1 MSYRAGTLRQ
11 GEWTLAVRILI
22 ADDHPLVREGLCRV
36 LAAEP
41 AFEVVG
47 EAEDGRDAIDFVRQ
61 TDVDIVLL
69 DINMPGMNG
78 IEACKIIK
86 RERPLVGV
94 IALTVHDQ
102 EEYVFELIKAGI
114 SGYVLKDISPDLLVR
129 TIFGV
134 ARGESFIPPL
144 LTTRVL
150 EEFSRL
156 AMYQQRQANPFGLTG
171 RETEILRLV
180 GQGRSNREIAGQLYI
195 SERTVKNHLTS
206 VFGKLGVSDRTRA
219 ALYAVKNR
227 LVEI

>member
-1 MSYRAGTLRQ
+1 
-11 GEWTLAVRILI
+11 LAVRILI

-114 SGYVLKDISPDLLVR
+114 SGYVLKDISTDLLVR

-156 AMYQQRQANPFGLTG
+156 AMYQQRQVNPYGLTG

-180 GQGRSNREIAGQLYI
+180 GQGRSNREIASQLFI

>member
-1 MSYRAGTLRQ
+1 MIS
-11 GEWTLAVRILI
+11 ILI
-22 ADDHPLVREGLCRV
+22 ADDHPLVREGLCRI

-41 AFEVVG
+41 ALEVVG
-47 EAEDGRDAIDFVRQ
+47 EAENGREAIEFVRQ
-61 TDVDIVLL
+61 HDVDIILL
-69 DINMPGMNG
+69 DINMPGING
-78 IEACKIIK
+78 IEACKVIK

-114 SGYVLKDISPDLLVR
+114 SGYALKDISPDLLIR
-129 TIFGV
+129 TILGV
-134 ARGESFIPPL
+134 ARGESFIPPV

-156 AMYQQRQANPFGLTG
+156 AQLQQRDANPFGLTG

-180 GQGRSNREIAGQLYI
+180 GQGRSNREIARQLYI
-195 SERTVKNHLTS
+195 SERTVKNHLTH
-206 VFGKLGVSDRTRA
+206 VFGKLGVPDRTRA

-227 LVEI
+227 IVEV

>member
-1 MSYRAGTLRQ
+1 MK
-11 GEWTLAVRILI
+11 VRILI
-22 ADDHPLVREGLCRV
+22 ADDHPLVREGLCRI
-36 LAAEP
+36 LSAEP
-41 AFEVVG
+41 ALEVVG
-47 EAEDGRDAIDFVRQ
+47 EAEDGGGAIDFVRQ
-61 TDVDIVLL
+61 NEVDIVLL
-69 DINMPGMNG
+69 DINMPGING
-78 IEACKIIK
+78 IEACKVIK
-86 RERPLVGV
+86 QERPLVGV

-129 TIFGV
+129 TILGV

-156 AMYQQRQANPFGLTG
+156 AMSQRKQANPFGLTV

-180 GQGRSNREIAGQLYI
+180 GQGRSNREIANQLYI

-206 VFGKLGVSDRTRA
+206 VFGKLGVPDRTRA

>member
-1 MSYRAGTLRQ
+1 LK
-11 GEWTLAVRILI
+11 VRILI
-22 ADDHPLVREGLCRV
+22 ADDHPLVREGLCRI
-36 LAAEP
+36 LSAEP
-41 AFEVVG
+41 ALEVVG
-47 EAEDGRDAIDFVRQ
+47 EAEDGGGAIDFVRQ
-61 TDVDIVLL
+61 NEVDIVLL
-69 DINMPGMNG
+69 DINMPGING
-78 IEACKIIK
+78 IEACKVIK
-86 RERPLVGV
+86 QERPLVGV

-129 TIFGV
+129 TILGV

-156 AMYQQRQANPFGLTG
+156 AMSQRKQANPFGLTV

-180 GQGRSNREIAGQLYI
+180 GQGRSNREIANQLYI

-206 VFGKLGVSDRTRA
+206 VFGKLGVPDRTRA

>member
-1 MSYRAGTLRQ
+1 MIS
-11 GEWTLAVRILI
+11 ILI

-36 LAAEP
+36 LATEP
-41 AFEVVG
+41 AVEVVG
-47 EAEDGRDAIDFVRQ
+47 EAENGQEAIEFVRQ
-61 TDVDIVLL
+61 HDVDIILL
-69 DINMPGMNG
+69 DINMPGING
-78 IEACKIIK
+78 IEACKVIK

-114 SGYVLKDISPDLLVR
+114 SGYVLKDISPDLLIR

-134 ARGESFIPPL
+134 ARGESFIPPV

-156 AMYQQRQANPFGLTG
+156 AQLQQREVNPYGLTV

-180 GQGRSNREIAGQLYI
+180 GQGRSNREIARQLYI
-195 SERTVKNHLTS
+195 SERTVKNHLTH
-206 VFGKLGVSDRTRA
+206 VFGKLGVPDRTRA

-227 LVEI
+227 IVEV

>member
-1 MSYRAGTLRQ
+1 MT
-11 GEWTLAVRILI
+11 VRILI

-41 AFEVVG
+41 ALEVIG
-47 EAEDGRDAIDFVRQ
+47 EAEDGRGAIDFVREYE
-61 TDVDIVLL
+61 VDIVLL
-69 DINMPGMNG
+69 DINMPGING
-78 IEACKIIK
+78 IEACKVIK
-86 RERPLVGV
+86 KERPLVGV
-94 IALTVHDQ
+94 VALTVHDQ

-129 TIFGV
+129 TILGV

-156 AMYQQRQANPFGLTG
+156 AQYQQREVNPFGLTG

-180 GQGRSNREIAGQLYI
+180 GEGRSNREIAGQLFI

>member
-1 MSYRAGTLRQ
+1 LT
-11 GEWTLAVRILI
+11 VRILI

-41 AFEVVG
+41 ALEVIG
-47 EAEDGRDAIDFVRQ
+47 EAEDGRGAIDFVREYE
-61 TDVDIVLL
+61 VDIVLL
-69 DINMPGMNG
+69 DINMPGING
-78 IEACKIIK
+78 IEACKVIK
-86 RERPLVGV
+86 KERPLVGV
-94 IALTVHDQ
+94 VALTVHDQ

-129 TIFGV
+129 TILGV

-156 AMYQQRQANPFGLTG
+156 AQYQQREVNPFGLTG

-180 GQGRSNREIAGQLYI
+180 GEGRSNREIAGQLFI

>member
-1 MSYRAGTLRQ
+1 M
-11 GEWTLAVRILI
+11 AVRILI

-114 SGYVLKDISPDLLVR
+114 SGYVLKDISTDLLVR

-156 AMYQQRQANPFGLTG
+156 AMYQQRQVNPYGLTG

-180 GQGRSNREIAGQLYI
+180 GQGRSNREIASQLFI

>member
-1 MSYRAGTLRQ
+1 MIS
-11 GEWTLAVRILI
+11 ILI

-36 LAAEP
+36 LAGEP
-41 AFEVVG
+41 ELKVAG
-47 EAEDGRDAIDFVRQ
+47 EAENGQEAIEFVRSH
-61 TDVDIVLL
+61 DVDIVLL
-69 DINMPGMNG
+69 DINMPGING
-78 IEACKIIK
+78 IEACKVIK
-86 RERPLVGV
+86 REKPLIGV

-114 SGYVLKDISPDLLVR
+114 SGYVLKDISPELLIR

-134 ARGESFIPPL
+134 ARGESFIPPV

-156 AMYQQRQANPFGLTG
+156 AQLQQKEGNPYGLTE

-180 GQGRSNREIAGQLYI
+180 GQGRSNREIARQLYI
-195 SERTVKNHLTS
+195 SERTVKNHLTH
-206 VFGKLGVSDRTRA
+206 VFGKLGVPDRTRA

-227 LVEI
+227 IVDI

>member
-1 MSYRAGTLRQ
+1 MIK
-11 GEWTLAVRILI
+11 VLI

-36 LAAEP
+36 LAAEE
-41 AFEVVG
+41 ALQVIG
-47 EAEDGRDAIDFVRQ
+47 EAADGREAIEFVREN
-61 TDVDIVLL
+61 DVDIVLL
-69 DINMPGMNG
+69 DINMPGVNG
-78 IEACKIIK
+78 IEACKVIK
-86 RERPLVGV
+86 REKPLVGV
-94 IALTVHDQ
+94 IALTVHDH

-114 SGYVLKDISPDLLVR
+114 SGYVLKDISPDFLVR
-129 TIFGV
+129 TILGV

-156 AMYQQRQANPFGLTG
+156 AQYQQGEANPFGLTG

-180 GQGRSNREIAGQLYI
+180 GQGQSNREIAKKLFI

-206 VFGKLGVSDRTRA
+206 VFGKLGVPDRTRA
-219 ALYAVKNR
+219 ALYAVKNK